1 MFLVK
6 VQVKLKSTVNDPE
19 GQTILEALQ
28 RLNHK
33 EIMSIRTGKYFELT
47 IDSDND
53 IEVAA
58 IVEKVCEDVISNPI
72 VETYTYEIIRK

>member
-47 IDSDND
+47 IDSEND